1 MTTQTAAAPPL
12 LVLITPHGQRRE
24 YLLTNNPFRIGRLS
38 HCDLIVPDEHI
49 SREHA
54 WVVNR
59 DETYYLEDRGSK
71 SGLFVNGER
80 IDRRALQPND
90 LIEFGTGAYQVVFA
104 PQATQSQLPSLLDAV
119 AVRSKA
125 GNLGRLGA
133 VLEVARVLESQSLD
147 EVLGEVV
154 DTAVTI
160 VGAERGFLLLQS
172 PDGGKLEMRMARD
185 NEGRPLREKDLR
197 VPTAV
202 IRDTLRRRRSLL
214 SMTFD
219 PEQRPAGTTV
229 DDLDLR
235 SAVCVPL
242 ARLRLTSD
250 ESSDTS
256 WEREI
261 LGVLYLDSRLRSGKL
276 TTSDQDL
283 LLALA
288 TEASTALENAR
299 LWSEARENRRLRQ
312 EISLACRIQ
321 STLLPDK
328 LPADG
333 WLRAAADSRP
343 CFQVGGDYY
352 DLMQASPGVW
362 SVVVAD
368 VAGKG
373 VSAALLASLL
383 QGAFSVAALFT
394 GAGYAAG
401 IAEILALVNRY
412 MFERSRAGDFAT
424 VFYCTLQED
433 GLLRWANAGHCPA
446 LLLRSGG
453 ELLSL
458 HASGVPVGLFPGSV
472 FEEEQ
477 VQLQPG
483 DKLVLYTDG
492 VTEAENAAREP
503 FGSERLEEL
512 VRRHHSAPAGEL
524 HQVVLDAVSTFTA
537 GLPQKDDATLVVLEY
552 GTVP

>member
-1 MTTQTAAAPPL
+1 MTTQTATAPPL

-38 HCDLIVPDEHI
+38 HCDLVVPDEHI

-54 WVVNR
+54 WVVTIG
-59 DETYYLEDRGSK
+59 ETYYLEDRGSK

-80 IDRRALQPND
+80 IERRALQPND
-90 LIEFGTGAYQVVFA
+90 LIEFGTGAFQVIFA
-104 PQATQSQLPSLLDAV
+104 PQASQSQLPSLLDAV

-133 VLEVARVLESQSLD
+133 VLEVARALESQSVD

-154 DTAVTI
+154 DTAVRI

-172 PDGGKLEMRMARD
+172 PDGRLEMRMARD
-185 NEGRPLREKDLR
+185 NEGRPLQEKDLR

-214 SMTFD
+214 SMSFD
-219 PEQRPAGTTV
+219 PDQRPSGTTV
-229 DDLDLR
+229 DELDLR

-250 ESSDTS
+250 ESSSENFWD
-256 WEREI
+256 RDV

-299 LWSEARENRRLRQ
+299 LWSEARENRRLSQ
-312 EISLACRIQ
+312 ELSIANRIQ
-321 STLLPDK
+321 STLLPDN

-333 WLRAAADSRP
+333 WLRAAAASRP

-352 DLMQASPGVW
+352 DLMQAAPGAW
-362 SVVVAD
+362 CVVVAD

-383 QGAFSVAALFT
+383 QGAFSIAALFT
-394 GAGYAAG
+394 GAGYEAG
-401 IAEILALVNRY
+401 IAEILTLVNRY
-412 MFERSRAGDFAT
+412 MFERSRTGDFAT

-446 LLLRSGG
+446 LLLRAGG
-453 ELLSL
+453 ELVSL

-472 FEEEQ
+472 FDEEEI
-477 VQLQPG
+477 QLQPG

-492 VTEAENAAREP
+492 VTEAENGAREA
-503 FGSERLEEL
+503 FGCGRLEKL
-512 VRRHHSAPAGEL
+512 VCRHQAASAGQL
-524 HQVVLDAVSTFTA
+524 HQAVLDAVSTFTA

-552 GTVP
+552 GTVV